1 MVIPFGRYGLF
12 VWPMWLWPIWFV
24 ADMVCG
30 RYGTGP
36 FVLGLI
42 DVSLLP
48 LESKGLKHNI
58 NIMCNIAVWP
68 TGKVTHAR
76 CSFSTHIIN
85 LLTYLHRY
93 TRWSC
98 DETVLWMT
106 LAPSST
112 HYSERLYNDS
122 TPMTQ
127 LASLHT
133 ANTLTVLQLYIT
145 HADGASSPLISIH
158 SDSPA
163 LISFRVLSRT
173 SYQRG
178 VSKKWGC
185 HTRIYSFLLT
195 YLLTYLNAAVYI

>member
-1 MVIPFGRYGLF
+1 
-12 VWPMWLWPIWFV
+12 
-24 ADMVCG
+24 
-30 RYGTGP
+30 
-36 FVLGLI
+36 
-42 DVSLLP
+42 
-48 LESKGLKHNI
+48 
-58 NIMCNIAVWP
+58 MCNIAVWP

-158 SDSPA
+158 LDSPA

-178 VSKKWGC
+178 VNKNRRGS
-185 HTRIYSFLLT
+185 HTDIPATHSLT
-195 YLLTYLNAAVYI
+195 YLLTWMLLCILSHLIFDACTFFPIKVDKTVCEVLWE